1 MLVFT
6 IIIALFGLALG
17 SFANCLIWRLYRQE
31 KISGRSYCPRCS
43 KQLFWYDNIPLLS
56 YLFLRGRCR
65 FCRER
70 ISWQYPAVEAAV
82 AGLFVFFWLQRL
94 DFTFLNFEELSAAVQ
109 VPYFWLG
116 LSRDFLAAWVLTVIL
131 VFDLRFYLIS
141 NLVVIPASLI
151 FIVINL
157 LLGTPWYLLV
167 VMIVAAVAFFGL
179 QFVATRGR
187 GLGEGDIWLGL
198 LLGTLFSNGNYL
210 ILAIFSAYMIG
221 TVVGLGLILAG
232 RKSWTSKL
240 PLGVFLALGAL
251 IALAWGPEFISSYWT
266 WF

>member
-1 MLVFT
+1 MLALT

-70 ISWQYPAVEAAV
+70 ISWQYPAVELAV
-82 AGLFVFFWLQRL
+82 AALFVFFWLQRL
-94 DFTFLNFEELSAAVQ
+94 DFTYLNIEELSAAVQ
-109 VPYFWLG
+109 APYFWLG
-116 LSRDFLAAWVLTVIL
+116 LGRDFLASWVLTVIL

-141 NLVVIPASLI
+141 NLVVVPASLA

-167 VMIVAAVAFFGL
+167 IMIVSAVW
-179 QFVATRGR
+179 V
-187 GLGEGDIWLGL
+187 
-198 LLGTLFSNGNYL
+198 
-210 ILAIFSAYMIG
+210 
-221 TVVGLGLILAG
+221 
-232 RKSWTSKL
+232 
-240 PLGVFLALGAL
+240 
-251 IALAWGPEFISSYWT
+251 
-266 WF
+266 